1 MPVFKAINL
10 SPIWFLHK
18 KQGSCDMEQ
27 LASDIQELHERI
39 HEESAFIDLL
49 RLETSKAIVGQ
60 KYMIDRLLLGLL
72 AQGHILLEGFPDWPR
87 PWPSKTLAAS
97 VDARFSRLQFTP
109 DLLPADLVGYPDLQ
123 PEGSS
128 F

>member
-1 MPVFKAINL
+1 
-10 SPIWFLHK
+10 
-18 KQGSCDMEQ
+18 MEQ

-87 PWPSKTLAAS
+87 PWPSKPLQPVWMHAS
-97 VDARFSRLQFTP
+97 RDCSSRLTCCP
-109 DLLPADLVGYPDLQ
+109 PIL
-123 PEGSS
+123 
-128 F
+128 